1 MLWSTLVA
9 GQSRL
14 QLSLPKENSPLVVD
28 VIAEVIQH
36 EASNYKGSYYDE
48 KAKYQ
53 ENFLN
58 KVLISSIKPWLFE
71 LSHLKITSSLSDY

>member
-1 MLWSTLVA
+1 MHMLLVGALVLWSTLVA

-53 ENFLN
+53 DKFLN
-58 KVLISSIKPWLFE
+58 KVLISSIKPWLF
-71 LSHLKITSSLSDY
+71 

>member
-1 MLWSTLVA
+1 MLLVGASLLWTTLVA

-14 QLSLPKENSPLVVD
+14 QLSLPKENNLLHVD

-36 EASNYKGSYYDE
+36 EASNYKGSYYEE

-53 ENFLN
+53 DKFLN
-58 KVLISSIKPWLFE
+58 KVLISSIKPWLF
-71 LSHLKITSSLSDY
+71 